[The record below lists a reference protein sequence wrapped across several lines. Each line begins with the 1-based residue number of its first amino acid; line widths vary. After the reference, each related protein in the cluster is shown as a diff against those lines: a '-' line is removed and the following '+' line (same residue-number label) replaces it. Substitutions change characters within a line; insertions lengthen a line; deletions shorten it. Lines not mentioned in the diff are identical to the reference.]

1 MEKRVYEKERGNKRV
16 FVCVCLRA
24 RERERERKNEIV
36 CEKEFV
42 RESYKINSEPKIS
55 FKLDCL

>member
-16 FVCVCLRA
+16 FVCVCV
-24 RERERERKNEIV
+24 RERESKNEIV

-42 RESYKINSEPKIS
+42 RESYKIKIVNQKFHS
-55 FKLDCL
+55 N